1 MSCKLLGNDCR
12 NQQTKLVSLVSR
24 KKTVE
29 SAKIKIMFRPE
40 LLTAV
45 ERDSNNLSL
54 ISNYQCDDL
63 VEKLKLLNF
72 ENLLLKQM
80 KMKPLNKFYFNKV
93 RNTGEQ
99 FFVFVST
106 CAWLIRETGKSFDP
120 PQEFDDPNVI
130 ISKIIRSL
138 NDMDIA
144 TDFQSNKLIT
154 GAGPICVYVL
164 DSLATKVLK
173 LSSVQVQKPQVKFE
187 ENTSLDIVENDSE
200 IILEKLDEVGG
211 LESESEDE
219 MNQNSIYDLK
229 NMERR
234 RSRFQRDIYKTDNL
248 ADNENFRLEM
258 ERVLPQLKIVVKS
271 DNRDW
276 RTHHEQLKNFK
287 TTIEQVSEEVQTQL
301 KKMQNDIVFAMEK
314 VESREKHLNKE
325 LKQNIDEY
333 KSLHI
338 ELTKLNSEVKEN
350 DHQIAEMEEN
360 LTRVTNE
367 LENVKIAM
375 EQRGNSMT
383 DGSPLIN
390 IKKAVVRLKE
400 EIAEIDVKIGVSQHT
415 LSNEIVKRQS
425 HYQEF
430 DLGTTIN

>member
-1 MSCKLLGNDCR
+1 
-12 NQQTKLVSLVSR
+12 
-24 KKTVE
+24 
-29 SAKIKIMFRPE
+29 MFRPE

-93 RNTGEQ
+93 RNSGEQ

-173 LSSVQVQKPQVKFE
+173 LSTVQVQKPQVKFE

-211 LESESEDE
+211 GLESESEDE

-229 NMERR
+229 NMDRR
-234 RSRFQRDIYKTDNL
+234 RSRFQRDIYKMDSL

-287 TTIEQVSEEVQTQL
+287 TTIEQVSEDVQTQL

-314 VESREKHLNKE
+314 IESREKHLNKE

-333 KSLHI
+333 KILHI
-338 ELTKLNSEVKEN
+338 ELTKVNGEVKEN
-350 DHQIAEMEEN
+350 ERQITEMEEN

-400 EIAEIDVKIGVSQHT
+400 EIAEIDVKIGVLQHT

-430 DLGTTIN
+430 DLGTTV

>member
-1 MSCKLLGNDCR
+1 
-12 NQQTKLVSLVSR
+12 
-24 KKTVE
+24 
-29 SAKIKIMFRPE
+29 MFRPE
-40 LLTAV
+40 LLNAI

-63 VEKLKLLNF
+63 IEKLKLLNF

-80 KMKPLNKFYFNKV
+80 KMKPLNKYYFNRV
-93 RNTGEQ
+93 RNSGEQ
-99 FFVFVST
+99 FYLFVST
-106 CAWLIRETGKSFDP
+106 CAWLIRETGKSFEP
-120 PQEFDDPNVI
+120 PQEYDDPNVI
-130 ISKIIRSL
+130 ISKIIKSL

-144 TDFQSNKLIT
+144 TDFQSNKLIS

-173 LSSVQVQKPQVKFE
+173 LSSVLQMQKPQIKFE
-187 ENTSLDIVENDSE
+187 ENSTIDMIENDSE
-200 IILEKLDEVGG
+200 IILEKLDEGAS
-211 LESESEDE
+211 LDSESEDD
-219 MNQNSIYDLK
+219 MNQNSIYDI
-229 NMERR
+229 NMDRR
-234 RSRFQRDIYKTDNL
+234 RSRVQRENYKMDNL
-248 ADNENFRLEM
+248 VDNENFRLEL

-276 RTHHEQLKNFK
+276 RTHHEKMKNFK
-287 TTIEQVSEEVQTQL
+287 NTIELVSEEVQVQL
-301 KKMQNDIVFAMEK
+301 KKIQNDIVFAMEK

-325 LKQNIDEY
+325 LKGEIGEY
-333 KSLHI
+333 KNLHI
-338 ELTKLNSEVKEN
+338 DLSKLTGEIRDNER
-350 DHQIAEMEEN
+350 QIAEMEEN

-400 EIAEIDVKIGVSQHT
+400 EIAEIDVKIGVLQHSM
-415 LSNEIVKRQS
+415 SNEIVKRQRN
-425 HYQEF
+425 YQEF
-430 DLGTTIN
+430 DLGTAVN

>member
-1 MSCKLLGNDCR
+1 
-12 NQQTKLVSLVSR
+12 
-24 KKTVE
+24 
-29 SAKIKIMFRPE
+29 MFRPE
-40 LLTAV
+40 LLNAI

-63 VEKLKLLNF
+63 IEKLKLLNF

-80 KMKPLNKFYFNKV
+80 KMKPLNKYYFNRV
-93 RNTGEQ
+93 RNSGEQ
-99 FFVFVST
+99 FYLFVST
-106 CAWLIRETGKSFDP
+106 CAWLIRETGKSFEP
-120 PQEFDDPNVI
+120 PQEYDDPNVI
-130 ISKIIRSL
+130 ISKIIKSL

-144 TDFQSNKLIT
+144 TDFQSNKLIS

-173 LSSVQVQKPQVKFE
+173 LSTVVQMQKPQIKFE
-187 ENTSLDIVENDSE
+187 ENSTIDMIENDSE
-200 IILEKLDEVGG
+200 IILEKLDEGAS
-211 LESESEDE
+211 LDSESEDD
-219 MNQNSIYDLK
+219 MNQNSIYDI
-229 NMERR
+229 NMDRR
-234 RSRFQRDIYKTDNL
+234 RSRVQRDNYKMDNL
-248 ADNENFRLEM
+248 VDNENFRLEL

-276 RTHHEQLKNFK
+276 RTHHEKMKNFK
-287 TTIEQVSEEVQTQL
+287 NTIELVSEEVQVQL
-301 KKMQNDIVFAMEK
+301 KKIQNDIVFAMEK

-325 LKQNIDEY
+325 LKGEIGEY
-333 KSLHI
+333 KNLHI
-338 ELTKLNSEVKEN
+338 DLSKLTGEIRDNER
-350 DHQIAEMEEN
+350 QIAEMEEN

-400 EIAEIDVKIGVSQHT
+400 EIAEIDVKIGVLQHSM
-415 LSNEIVKRQS
+415 SNEIVKRQRN
-425 HYQEF
+425 YQEF
-430 DLGTTIN
+430 DLGTALN